1 MYYFVT
7 EKYIGY
13 QARICSLWLSQPV
26 ERFDGR
32 KIQKKRTVFQLDLHN
47 IEYIRIICLP
57 LAFIFVL
64 LKTVSCVSVVYVSRF
79 SAELFNNRDSICNY
93 VYLKLFN
100 RVRLDIN
107 TYVYRVFRLTV
118 VETAKRLSRNK
129 VIKKLFLQKL
139 RGMGGGDIRRCK

>member
-1 MYYFVT
+1 M
-7 EKYIGY
+7 
-13 QARICSLWLSQPV
+13 
-26 ERFDGR
+26 
-32 KIQKKRTVFQLDLHN
+32 
-47 IEYIRIICLP
+47 
-57 LAFIFVL
+57 
-64 LKTVSCVSVVYVSRF
+64 YVSRF

-118 VETAKRLSRNK
+118 VEKAKRLSRNK

>member
-1 MYYFVT
+1 M
-7 EKYIGY
+7 
-13 QARICSLWLSQPV
+13 
-26 ERFDGR
+26 
-32 KIQKKRTVFQLDLHN
+32 
-47 IEYIRIICLP
+47 
-57 LAFIFVL
+57 
-64 LKTVSCVSVVYVSRF
+64 YVSRF

-139 RGMGGGDIRRCK
+139 RGMGGRDIRRCK